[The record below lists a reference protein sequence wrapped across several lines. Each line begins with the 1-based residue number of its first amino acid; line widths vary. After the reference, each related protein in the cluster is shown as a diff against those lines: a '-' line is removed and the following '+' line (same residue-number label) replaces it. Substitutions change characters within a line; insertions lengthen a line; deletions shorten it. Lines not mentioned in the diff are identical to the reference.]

1 MAHSQIDM
9 VVLINGAM
17 LKVCGDFELE
27 QGRASKR
34 PEVHVV
40 VQQGDIVAKGQRAVD
55 QNLTSW
61 TVVVATD
68 QPQQFTAGQP
78 AIACGVII
86 VEKEP
91 AGLEALSWAQEVD
104 VQPVTTIRDEKDENK
119 PFHFPPPESVVSPQG
134 GQLPPKRAVS
144 SSLAILPTGDDTL
157 SWRHEV
163 EIRSVKPATVISPT
177 AQ

>member
-1 MAHSQIDM
+1 

-27 QGRASKR
+27 QGRATKP

-91 AGLEALSWAQEVD
+91 AGLEALNWVQEVE
-104 VQPVTTIRDEKDENK
+104 VLPQTARKVNK
-119 PFHFPPPESVVSPQG
+119 PFHFPAAEPVVSPQG
-134 GQLPPKRAVS
+134 GQLPRGRAVS
-144 SSLAILPTGDDTL
+144 SSLAILPTGDATL
-157 SWRHEV
+157 SWHHEV
-163 EIRSVKPATVISPT
+163 EIRPVEPAEVD
-177 AQ
+177 